1 MMRTWERIKLA
12 IILISVQVFISEAGG
27 GIRDKT
33 CLHLPGMLTLAQGM
47 QEWWAEPVPDTVTDV
62 IHSWCL
68 SIVRRKPIKIQFLT
82 NSESPV
88 VFPFSELIV
97 RQNQIN
103 GQDNLLLPATLD
115 ICLHS
120 SKFNVAYS
128 K

>member
-1 MMRTWERIKLA
+1 MMHTWKWIKLA

-47 QEWWAEPVPDTVTDV
+47 QEWWADPFPDTVTGV
-62 IHSWCL
+62 VHSWCL
-68 SIVRRKPIKIQFLT
+68 SMVRRRPIEVQFMT
-82 NSESPV
+82 NSESPL
-88 VFPFSELIV
+88 VFPFSELI

-120 SKFNVAYS
+120 SKF
-128 K
+128 KL